1 MNEERS
7 IVMDYVDAT
16 IPIVKLLTAGFAD
29 VPTIRPYTIES
40 EAKLPACVVKPVGRT
55 TFQVLTRSDSDI
67 QALDLC
73 TDIANFLKRNF
84 AYVEDVNIFDVQL
97 QTPIYPSRNED
108 TDTPEAWCYL
118 TIDYFEN

>member
-1 MNEERS
+1 
-7 IVMDYVDAT
+7 MDYVDAT
-16 IPIVKLLTAGFAD
+16 IPIAKLLAASFAD
-29 VPTIRPYTIES
+29 VPTIRPYTIKS
-40 EAKLPACVVKPVGRT
+40 GAKLPACVVKPVGRT
-55 TFQVLTRSDSDI
+55 TFQVLTSSDSDI
-67 QALDLC
+67 GALDLC

-97 QTPIYPSRNED
+97 QTPIFPSRNKD